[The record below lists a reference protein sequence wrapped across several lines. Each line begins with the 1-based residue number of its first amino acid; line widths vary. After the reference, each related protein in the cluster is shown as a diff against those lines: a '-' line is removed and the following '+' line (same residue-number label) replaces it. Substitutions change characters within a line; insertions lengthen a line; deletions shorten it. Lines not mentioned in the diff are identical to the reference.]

1 MKYRQIDANEASRI
15 YQSGGQVIA
24 GRYIEGMSAPEI
36 LTAPMLLAVELPKP
50 AEVVPPNPTTPEPC
64 ATSHTQDKPDTAKKT
79 SENPKPDTKPRKLKD
94 TPPKPAITAREVAEM
109 KLRGA
114 KRAEMAEHFGVTPKQ
129 MTAWMWNHKIALEK
143 EMESLKCG
151 KTEEPETAPDET
163 AGEAVSEE
171 MLKDIHE
178 LYESI
183 KS

>member
-50 AEVVPPNPTTPEPC
+50 AEVTPEPEAPKPC
-64 ATSHTQDKPDTAKKT
+64 ATSHTDNPDSPSKSPEKLKPDARSQK
-79 SENPKPDTKPRKLKD
+79 SQSI
-94 TPPKPAITAREVAEM
+94 PPKTAITAREVAEM

-129 MTAWMWNHKIALEK
+129 MTAWMWNHKADVE
-143 EMESLKCG
+143 
-151 KTEEPETAPDET
+151 
-163 AGEAVSEE
+163 EAVQQ
-171 MLKDIHE
+171 LQGARE
-178 LYESI
+178 LAAKVFED
-183 KS
+183 KEDTDGEHQN

>member
-50 AEVVPPNPTTPEPC
+50 AEVTPEPEAPKPC
-64 ATSHTQDKPDTAKKT
+64 ATSHTDNPDSPAKSPEKLKPDAK
-79 SENPKPDTKPRKLKD
+79 PQQPQDV
-94 TPPKPAITAREVAEM
+94 PPKPAITARKVAEM
-109 KLRGA
+109 KLSGA
-114 KRAEMAEHFGVTPKQ
+114 KRAEMARYFGVTPKQ

-183 KS
+183 KD

>member
-1 MKYRQIDANEASRI
+1 MKYRQIDANEALELCK
-15 YQSGGQVIA
+15 A
-24 GRYIEGMSAPEI
+24 GTTVLAARYVEGMTFREVSA
-36 LTAPMLLAVELPKP
+36 AAVLLAVEIPKP
-50 AEVVPPNPTTPEPC
+50 ETVAPKPETPKSC
-64 ATSHTQDKPDTAKKT
+64 ATSHTDNTDSPAKLPDK
-79 SENPKPDTKPRKLKD
+79 PKPDVRFQKSQSI
-94 TPPKPAITAREVAEM
+94 PPKPAITAQEVAEM

-129 MTAWMWNHKIALEK
+129 MTAWMWNHKLALER

-151 KTEEPETAPDET
+151 KAEEPETAPGET

-183 KS
+183 KG

>member
-15 YQSGGQVIA
+15 YQNGGTVIA

-36 LTAPMLLAVELPKP
+36 LTAPMLLAVELSKP
-50 AEVVPPNPTTPEPC
+50 AEVAPPSPATPEPC
-64 ATSHTQDKPDTAKKT
+64 ATSHTDKPGIPANPPDK
-79 SENPKPDTKPRKLKD
+79 PKPDARSQKSQSI
-94 TPPKPAITAREVAEM
+94 PPKTAITAREVAEM

-129 MTAWMWNHKIALEK
+129 MTAWMYNHKAVLET

-151 KTEEPETAPDET
+151 KTEEPEAAPDET

-183 KS
+183 KD